1 MSVRAAFAAV
11 GCAALLAATAV
22 VLGPIAPAQAA
33 GSCSLIVPATLA
45 VSRPYQAVILKLSAD
60 CAARQSGGWAA
71 WDAYHPTKGYQE
83 MAFFNGTTQEYWD
96 IYDYGTPL
104 GVWTWR
110 ASSCYDGNSDP
121 CLQNSPRTTIKAGSQ
136 LGLTGIRAGSYRT
149 LSVATAYYSPAASVY
164 RMWGNEKVQLQYKT
178 CATCTWTYLRNVYT
192 ASNGRATYRT
202 YSAHLRYYRAVSASN
217 SSIWGR
223 TSAVILR

>member
-1 MSVRAAFAAV
+1 MSVRAVLASI

-22 VLGPIAPAQAA
+22 VGPVAPAQAA

-45 VSRPYQAVILKLSAD
+45 VSRPYQAVILKLSSD
-60 CAARQSGGWAA
+60 CAARQIDGWAS
-71 WDAYHPTKGYQE
+71 WYAYHPTQGMQE
-83 MAFFNGTTQEYWD
+83 IAFFNGTTQEYWD
-96 IYDYGTPL
+96 VYDWGTPL

-121 CLQNSPRTTIKAGSQ
+121 CVQNSPRTTIKAGSQ
-136 LGLTGIRAGSYRT
+136 LGLTGTRAGSYRT
-149 LSVATAYYSPAASVY
+149 LSVATAYYSPAESVY

-202 YSAHLRYYRAVSASN
+202 YSAHLRYYRAVSAAN